1 MSMKIDLKS
10 KVSAPTP
17 KEAFNMMLGGTSQK
31 DIRELEISSLIP
43 YPNQPFRPYSE
54 EKLLDLAEDIKE
66 NGVLSPVIVRPMEDG
81 YQILAGHNRVNAS
94 KLAGLFTVPCIVK
107 DFDDAMAQLVLVNSN
122 LLQRQELLPSEKAFA
137 YKMQMGALA
146 QQGKRNDLVH
156 NVHKVDSLALLSQ
169 AAQESRRNV
178 SYYIRLTFLTEELRQ
193 KVDLCEVAVRAG
205 VELSYLNEETQSR
218 LLEYI
223 EAYHTKIDLKA
234 AELLRAK
241 SDNGELTR
249 DKIVSLL
256 SKPPKQPKEKTPVKL
271 QTSALRQYF
280 PGKGTK
286 EIEKEIMEI
295 LEQYFAD
302 NNETPDEEV
311 LQ

>member
-10 KVSAPTP
+10 KLSAPTP

-54 EKLLDLAEDIKE
+54 EKLLELAEDIKE

-94 KLAGLFTVPCIVK
+94 KLAGLLTVPCIVK

-137 YKMQMGALA
+137 YKMQLDAIK
-146 QQGKRNDLVH
+146 QQGKRSDLTLSPMETKF
-156 NVHKVDSLALLSQ
+156 NSAKTIAEINSDSRANIF
-169 AAQESRRNV
+169 RYV
-178 SYYIRLTFLTEELRQ
+178 RLTELIPNLLTM
-193 KVDLCEVAVRAG
+193 VDGNEIPLRAG
-205 VELSYLNEETQSR
+205 IELSYLNEETQSR

-241 SDNGELTR
+241 SDNGDLTR
-249 DKIVSLL
+249 DKIISLL
-256 SKPPKQPKEKTPVKL
+256 SKPPKEPKEKTPVKL
-271 QTSALRQYF
+271 QTSALQQYF
-280 PGKGTK
+280 PGKKTK

-295 LEQYFAD
+295 LEKHFAAKL
-302 NNETPDEEV
+302 N
-311 LQ
+311 

>member
-10 KVSAPTP
+10 KLSAPTP

-54 EKLLDLAEDIKE
+54 EKLLELAEDIKE

-94 KLAGLFTVPCIVK
+94 KLAGLLTVPCIVK

-137 YKMQMGALA
+137 YKMQLDAVK
-146 QQGKRNDLVH
+146 QQGKRSDLTLYPLGTKLDSGDNLAKINNDSRTNIFRFVRLTSLTPEILSA
-156 NVHKVDSLALLSQ
+156 VDS
-169 AAQESRRNV
+169 N
-178 SYYIRLTFLTEELRQ
+178 ELP
-193 KVDLCEVAVRAG
+193 LRAG

-223 EAYHTKIDLKA
+223 EAYHAKIDLKA
-234 AELLRAK
+234 AELLRAR
-241 SDNGELTR
+241 SDNGDLTR
-249 DKIVSLL
+249 DKIISLL
-256 SKPPKQPKEKTPVKL
+256 SKPPKEPKEKTPVKL
-271 QTSALRQYF
+271 QTTALQQYF
-280 PGKGTK
+280 PGKKTK

-295 LEQYFAD
+295 LEKHFAAKL
-302 NNETPDEEV
+302 N
-311 LQ
+311 

>member
-10 KVSAPTP
+10 KLSAPTP

-54 EKLLDLAEDIKE
+54 EKLLELAEDIKE
-66 NGVLSPVIVRPMEDG
+66 SGVLSPVIVRPMEDG

-94 KLAGLFTVPCIVK
+94 KLAGLLTVPCIVK

-137 YKMQMGALA
+137 YKMQMEALA
-146 QQGKRNDLVH
+146 KQGKRSDLSH
-156 NVHKVDSLALLSQ
+156 NVRKVDTTAFLSE
-169 AAQESRRNV
+169 ANLESKRNIT
-178 SYYIRLTFLTEELRQ
+178 YYIRLTNLNDQLLT
-193 KVDLCEVAVRAG
+193 KVDSGELPIRSG
-205 VELSYLNEETQSR
+205 VNLSYLNEETQSR

-223 EAYHTKIDLKA
+223 EAYYTKIDLKA
-234 AELLRAK
+234 AELLRSR
-241 SDNGELTR
+241 SDNGDLTR
-249 DKIVSLL
+249 DKIISLL
-256 SKPPKQPKEKTPVKL
+256 SKPPKEPKEKTPVKL
-271 QTSALRQYF
+271 KTSALQQYF
-280 PGKGTK
+280 PGKKTK

-295 LEQYFAD
+295 LEQYFT
-302 NNETPDEEV
+302 NN
-311 LQ
+311 Q

>member
-10 KVSAPTP
+10 KLSAPTP

-54 EKLLDLAEDIKE
+54 EKLLELAEDIKE

-94 KLAGLFTVPCIVK
+94 KLAGLLTVPCIVK

-137 YKMQMGALA
+137 YKMQLDAIK
-146 QQGKRNDLVH
+146 QQGKRSDLTLYPLGTKLDSGDNLAKINNDSRTNIFRFVRLTSLTPELLSAVDSNDLP
-156 NVHKVDSLALLSQ
+156 L
-169 AAQESRRNV
+169 
-178 SYYIRLTFLTEELRQ
+178 
-193 KVDLCEVAVRAG
+193 RAG

-241 SDNGELTR
+241 SDSGDLTR
-249 DKIVSLL
+249 DKIISLL
-256 SKPPKQPKEKTPVKL
+256 SKPPKEPKEKTPVKL
-271 QTSALRQYF
+271 RTTALQQYF
-280 PGKGTK
+280 PGKKAK

-295 LEQYFAD
+295 LKQYFEGRHEA
-302 NNETPDEEV
+302 
-311 LQ
+311 

>member
-10 KVSAPTP
+10 KLSAPTP

-54 EKLLDLAEDIKE
+54 EKLLELAEDIKE

-81 YQILAGHNRVNAS
+81 YQILAGHNRFNAS
-94 KLAGLFTVPCIVK
+94 KLAGLLTVPCIVK

-137 YKMQMGALA
+137 YKMQLDAIK
-146 QQGKRNDLVH
+146 QQGKRSDLTLSPMETKF
-156 NVHKVDSLALLSQ
+156 NSAKTIAEMNSDSRANIF
-169 AAQESRRNV
+169 RYV
-178 SYYIRLTFLTEELRQ
+178 RLTELIPYLLTMVDGNELP
-193 KVDLCEVAVRAG
+193 LRAG
-205 VELSYLNEETQSR
+205 IELSYLNEETQSR

-223 EAYHTKIDLKA
+223 EAYHAKIDLKA
-234 AELLRAK
+234 AELLRAR
-241 SDNGELTR
+241 SDNGDLTR
-249 DKIVSLL
+249 DKIISLL

-271 QTSALRQYF
+271 QTTALQQYF
-280 PGKGTK
+280 PGKKTK

-295 LEQYFAD
+295 LEKHFAAKL
-302 NNETPDEEV
+302 N
-311 LQ
+311 

>member
-10 KVSAPTP
+10 KLSAPTP

-54 EKLLDLAEDIKE
+54 EKLLELAEDIKV
-66 NGVLSPVIVRPMEDG
+66 NGVLSPVIVRPTEDG

-94 KLAGLFTVPCIVK
+94 KLAGLLTVPCIVK

-137 YKMQMGALA
+137 YKMQLDAIK
-146 QQGKRNDLVH
+146 QQGKRSDLTS
-156 NVHKVDSLALLSQ
+156 NQIDWKLDSANRIAETSGTSS
-169 AAQESRRNV
+169 AQIRR
-178 SYYIRLTFLTEELRQ
+178 YIRLTCLIKPLLDMIDILAMP
-193 KVDLCEVAVRAG
+193 VNAG
-205 VELSYLNEETQSR
+205 FSLSYLNEETQSR

-223 EAYHTKIDLKA
+223 EAYHAKIDLKA
-234 AELLRAK
+234 AELLRAR
-241 SDNGELTR
+241 SDNGDLTR
-249 DKIVSLL
+249 DKIISLL
-256 SKPPKQPKEKTPVKL
+256 SKPPKPPNEKTPVKL
-271 QTSALRQYF
+271 QTTALQQYF
-280 PGKGTK
+280 PGKKTK

-295 LEQYFAD
+295 LEQYFT
-302 NNETPDEEV
+302 NN
-311 LQ
+311 Q

>member
-1 MSMKIDLKS
+1 MKIDLKS
-10 KVSAPTP
+10 KLSAPTP

-137 YKMQMGALA
+137 YKMQLDAIK
-146 QQGKRNDLVH
+146 QQGKRSDLTLSPLETKF
-156 NVHKVDSLALLSQ
+156 NSAKTIAEMNSDSRANIF
-169 AAQESRRNV
+169 RYV
-178 SYYIRLTFLTEELRQ
+178 RLTELIPNLLTLVDGNELP
-193 KVDLCEVAVRAG
+193 LRASI
-205 VELSYLNEETQSR
+205 ELSYLNEETQSR

-234 AELLRAK
+234 AELLRAR
-241 SDNGELTR
+241 SDKGDLTR
-249 DKIVSLL
+249 DKIISLL

-271 QTSALRQYF
+271 QTSTLRQYF

>member
-10 KVSAPTP
+10 KLSAPTP

-54 EKLLDLAEDIKE
+54 EKLLELAEDIKE

-94 KLAGLFTVPCIVK
+94 KLAGLLTVPCIVK

-137 YKMQMGALA
+137 YKMQLDAVK
-146 QQGKRNDLVH
+146 QQGKRSDLTLYPLGTQLDSGDNLAKINNDSRTNIFRFVRLTSLTPEILSA
-156 NVHKVDSLALLSQ
+156 VDS
-169 AAQESRRNV
+169 N
-178 SYYIRLTFLTEELRQ
+178 ELP
-193 KVDLCEVAVRAG
+193 LRAG

-223 EAYHTKIDLKA
+223 EAYHAKIDLKA
-234 AELLRAK
+234 AELLRAR
-241 SDNGELTR
+241 SDNGDLTR
-249 DKIVSLL
+249 DKIISLL
-256 SKPPKQPKEKTPVKL
+256 SKPPKEPKEKTPVKL
-271 QTSALRQYF
+271 QTTALQQYF
-280 PGKGTK
+280 PGKKTK

-295 LEQYFAD
+295 LEKHFAAKL
-302 NNETPDEEV
+302 N
-311 LQ
+311 